1 MADDLRFAPQIL
13 EQAAFAVFRGAGS
26 PGPEAGLLAQRLVQ
40 SSLAG
45 HDSHGILRV
54 HYYMTLLRDGLI
66 QPGATPE
73 IVRDN
78 GSTVLIRGH
87 RGYGQVVAEEGMR
100 VAVERARKH
109 GIACAAVYDLL
120 NIGRLA
126 DYVVSGAKAG
136 MVSFIFT
143 ATGGSAAIV
152 APFGGKT
159 RRMSTN
165 PFAMAV
171 PSGREF
177 PVVFDMATSVIA
189 NGKLRVAKDAAKGV
203 TPGLI
208 IDKDGNPS
216 TDALDVERGGA
227 ILPLGGAD
235 KGYKGYLMGFL
246 VEVLGGLLTGGGF
259 QGKEKDPLFSNPS
272 FLIAIDVE
280 RFRPLGLFQQELE
293 QLIAY
298 LKSTP
303 TAPGNEVLAP
313 GEVEERHERQRR
325 KNGIALPEQ
334 TVSNLQSELDRYGVR
349 MKLKS
354 LALG

>member
-1 MADDLRFAPQIL
+1 
-13 EQAAFAVFRGAGS
+13 
-26 PGPEAGLLAQRLVQ
+26 
-40 SSLAG
+40 
-45 HDSHGILRV
+45 
-54 HYYMTLLRDGLI
+54 
-66 QPGATPE
+66 
-73 IVRDN
+73 
-78 GSTVLIRGH
+78 
-87 RGYGQVVAEEGMR
+87 
-100 VAVERARKH
+100 
-109 GIACAAVYDLL
+109 
-120 NIGRLA
+120 
-126 DYVVSGAKAG
+126 

-152 APFGGKT
+152 APFGGKA

-189 NGKLRVAKDAAKGV
+189 NGKLRVAKDAVKGV

-259 QGKEKDPLFSNPS
+259 QGQGQGKEQDPLFSNPS
-272 FLIAIDVE
+272 CLIAIDVE

-303 TAPGNEVLAP
+303 TAPGGEVLAP

-325 KNGIALPEQ
+325 RDGIALPEQ
-334 TVSNLQSELDRYGVR
+334 TVTNLQSELDRYGVR
-349 MKLKS
+349 MKLES